1 MLVVVLSGC
10 LGARHRMMNRS
21 DGYTPFFMTRMRFAG
36 RPLGRKGSAKGELEK
51 GHGGGEES
59 SDTSW
64 QPDPPLI
71 AHFKTVASV

>member
-1 MLVVVLSGC
+1 
-10 LGARHRMMNRS
+10 
-21 DGYTPFFMTRMRFAG
+21 MTRMRFAG